1 MVSQASWALVLVVTL
16 GTASAAEV
24 EVRRRSKEVWD
35 VSRQT
40 VRGADSR
47 ERLRIVPRHV
57 DDEIDGFVLQ
67 DLDDAPTL
75 LALGFARGDV
85 VRSVNG
91 RKLDS
96 PETVLAIRSELLDRV
111 APFDLTVE
119 IEREGGETI
128 TRVIHVS

>member
-24 EVRRRSKEVWD
+24 EVRRRSKQVWD

-40 VRGADSR
+40 VRDAEAR
-47 ERLRIVPRHV
+47 ERLRIAPRHV

-75 LALGFARGDV
+75 TALGFERGDV
-85 VRSVNG
+85 IRSVNG

-96 PETVLAIRSELLDRV
+96 PETVLSIRAELLERV
-111 APFDLTVE
+111 APFDVTVE
-119 IEREGGETI
+119 VERDGETI
-128 TRVIHVS
+128 VSRVIHIS

>member
-35 VSRQT
+35 VSRT
-40 VRGADSR
+40 AVRDAEAR
-47 ERLRIVPRHV
+47 ERLRIAPRHV
-57 DDEIDGFVLQ
+57 NDEIDGFVLQ
-67 DLDDAPTL
+67 ELEDAPTL

-91 RKLDS
+91 RRLDS
-96 PETVLAIRSELLDRV
+96 PETVLAIRAELLDRA

-119 IEREGGETI
+119 VEREDGEAV